1 MTEKRFNPKKLNKL
15 NNPER
20 YKALPP
26 ELIIEK
32 ASLNNPDII
41 IDYGAGTGFYS
52 TPFSER
58 FPNSKIYA
66 CDIAQVMVDWMN
78 ENLKNRYENIVPLK
92 MEDNQVPLKGKTADL
107 IFMINL
113 HHELDNPNAALTEC
127 KRLLKPTG
135 KIAISDWKKIEM
147 EQGPSLNIR
156 IDANEVAKQLQ
167 DVGFTN
173 IKTFSELPLN
183 YLIIADNS
191 K

>member
-92 MEDNQVPLKGKTADL
+92 MEDNQVPLKDEIADL
-107 IFMINL
+107 LFMINL
-113 HHELDNPNAALTEC
+113 HHELDSPNATLKEC
-127 KRLLKPTG
+127 KRLLKPNG
-135 KIAISDWKKIEM
+135 KIVISDWKKLQM
-147 EQGPSLNIR
+147 EQGPPLNIR
-156 IDANEVAKQLQ
+156 VDEDEVVEQLKKA
-167 DVGFTN
+167 GFVN
-173 IKTFSELPLN
+173 IKTCSELALN
-183 YLIIADNS
+183 YLIIAENRQ
-191 K
+191 